1 MDVDIL
7 HVPPVFPEVG
17 RNAVGPRRLTKH
29 GRGHRIGL
37 GAATRLSD
45 RGDVIDVHVKALV
58 AKRRHW
64 GIR

>member
-1 MDVDIL
+1 L
-7 HVPPVFPEVG
+7 YVPAVFPEMS
-17 RNAVGPRRLTKH
+17 RNAVGPRLLTEH

-37 GAATRLSD
+37 GAATRLPD
-45 RGDVIDVHVKALV
+45 RGDVVDVHIEALV